1 MVIEVGREICGDSAI
16 AQSREWLVTN
26 GIGGYASGTIASSL
40 SRRYH
45 GLLVAALKPPVQRT
59 LLFSKLDETVTYGAK
74 STPLFT
80 NRWVGGKIEG
90 YGDRHLESFRLEGTI
105 PVWTFA
111 FGDALL
117 EKRIWMQQGE
127 NTTYIRYDLIRSN
140 TPVTLSIKAIANYR
154 PYNLLQEDLEFI
166 IETQLIDSGIKL
178 ETPGASIPWYLLS
191 SGGEFTLENTWIQGY
206 DLAMERYR
214 GDGDRDNH
222 FHACTLTTAINPGD
236 SLTLVASTQ
245 SKVNLDGKEA
255 LKQQKQYEQ
264 QLLHRWQATP
274 YLHTENAPDWIQ
286 QLILAADQFIVSRP
300 LSHNPQGQTVIAGY
314 PWFTDW
320 GRDTMISLPG
330 LTLSTGRTEVAKR
343 LLATFAQYVDRG
355 MLPNVFPDGGENP
368 AYNTVDATLWYFE
381 AIRQYYQATRDRP
394 FLAELFPILAE
405 IIDWHCRGTRYNIH
419 RDPEDGLLYA
429 GESMTQLTWMDAKYG
444 DWVVTPRQ
452 GKPVEVNALWYNAL
466 HTMAGFSRK
475 LGKEDRE
482 YKKLA
487 EQAEKGFARFW
498 NCKAGYCYDVLD
510 TTTGNDP
517 RLRPNQVFAVSL
529 PQSPLTPEQQRGVV
543 EACGR
548 SLLTSYGLRSLSPD
562 DPQYIGRYG
571 GNLAHRDGAY
581 HQGTVWGW
589 LLGPFAIAH
598 LKVYN
603 QPDRALSFLTPMAHH
618 LYTHGMGS
626 ISEIFDGDPP
636 FTPRGCIAQAW
647 SVSET
652 LRAWQVIAQQQKAP

>member
-1 MVIEVGREICGDSAI
+1 MAIEVGREICGDPAT

-26 GIGGYASGTIASSL
+26 GIGGYASGTIASGL

-59 LLFSKLDETVTYGAK
+59 LLLTQLDETLTYGEQ
-74 STPLFT
+74 SYPLFT
-80 NRWVGGKIEG
+80 NRWVGGKIDPH
-90 YGDRHLESFRLEGTI
+90 GDRQIESFRLEGTT

-111 FGDALL
+111 CGDALL

-127 NTTYIRYDLIRSN
+127 NTSYIRYTLVRSSL
-140 TPVTLSIKAIANYR
+140 PVNLGIKAIANTR
-154 PYNLLQEDLEFI
+154 PYNALQEDLEFTI
-166 IETQLIDSGIKL
+166 DTELIDSGVKL
-178 ETPGASIPWYLLS
+178 EIPGASNPWYIFS
-191 SGGEFTLENTWIQGY
+191 SGGQFTLENTWIQGY
-206 DLAMERYR
+206 DLPLERYR

-222 FHACTLTTAINPGD
+222 FHACTLSASLNPGE
-236 SLTLVASTQ
+236 SLTVVASTQ
-245 SKVNLDGKEA
+245 NPVNLDGKEA
-255 LKQQKQYEQ
+255 LQQQKHYEQ
-264 QLLHRWQATP
+264 HLLHRWQATP
-274 YLHTENAPDWIQ
+274 YLTTEKAPDWIR
-286 QLILAADQFIVSRP
+286 QLILAADQFIVRRP

-355 MLPNVFPDGGENP
+355 MLPNVFPDGGEDP

-381 AIRQYYQATRDRP
+381 AIRQYYQATRDRR
-394 FLAELFPILAE
+394 FLAELFPILAD

-419 RDPEDGLLYA
+419 RDPKDGLLYA
-429 GESMTQLTWMDAKYG
+429 GEALTQLTWMDAKYG

-466 HTMAGFSRK
+466 HSMVGFCRK
-475 LGKEDRE
+475 LGKDDRE
-482 YKKLA
+482 YKQLV
-487 EQAEKGFARFW
+487 EQAKQGFSRFW
-498 NCKAGYCYDVLD
+498 NGKAGYCYDVLD

-517 RLRPNQVFAVSL
+517 RLRPNQIFAVSL

-571 GNLAHRDGAY
+571 GDLAHRDGAY

-598 LKVYN
+598 MKVYN

-618 LYTHGMGS
+618 LHTHGMGS

-652 LRAWQVIAQQQKAP
+652 LRAWQVIIQHQKAP